1 MYTPRHNRA
10 EDPARLCDFMR
21 EYSFAA
27 LVTTR
32 RAADGDPHAPHLHA
46 THLPF
51 LVERD
56 GDSVKLSAHMAKA
69 NPQWRDFD
77 GAREAL
83 VIFQEPHAYISPR
96 HYDEPLSVPTWN
108 YVAVHAYGV
117 PFTLASN
124 EEKLHLL
131 RRMIGELDTTYLA
144 RWEQMPAA
152 YVTQKLAGIVAF
164 RIEVTRLEARFK
176 LSQDR
181 SPVERERIVAELA
194 ASGDPARARLG
205 ELMKEDNTK
214 P

>member
-1 MYTPRHNRA
+1 MYTPRHNRE

-32 RAADGDPHAPHLHA
+32 AAANGGDSHAPHIHA

-51 LVERD
+51 LIERE
-56 GDSVKLSAHMAKA
+56 GDSFKLFAHIAKA

-96 HYDEPLSVPTWN
+96 HYDEALSVPTWN
-108 YVAVHAYGV
+108 YVAVHAYGAPV
-117 PFTLASN
+117 PFQSD
-124 EEKLHLL
+124 EEKLRLL
-131 RRMIGELDTTYLA
+131 RRMIEELDADYLA
-144 RWEQMPAA
+144 RWDEMPAR
-152 YVTQKLAGIVAF
+152 YVTQKLGGIVAF
-164 RIEVTRLEARFK
+164 HIEVTRLEARFK

-181 SPVERERIVAELA
+181 SIAERERIVSELS
-194 ASGDPARARLG
+194 ASADRTRSRLG
-205 ELMKEDNTK
+205 ELMKEDAQ